1 MPTAHPP
8 KADIAADLASL
19 VGKPVVIAIERPD
32 APFVFAT
39 GMTLA
44 RAKGS
49 TFRTELDHCTIEFSA
64 AHVERIER
72 HTDPRRCD
80 HTIIVLQPR
89 QRRAA

>member
-1 MPTAHPP
+1 MPTAQPT
-8 KADIAADLASL
+8 ADVRAALKRL
-19 VGKPVVIAIERPD
+19 IGKPVVIAMEQPR
-32 APFVFAT
+32 APFIFAT

-44 RAKGS
+44 RSEGTGYK
-49 TFRTELDHCTIEFSA
+49 TELDHCTIEFLA
-64 AHVERIER
+64 EHVERIEE